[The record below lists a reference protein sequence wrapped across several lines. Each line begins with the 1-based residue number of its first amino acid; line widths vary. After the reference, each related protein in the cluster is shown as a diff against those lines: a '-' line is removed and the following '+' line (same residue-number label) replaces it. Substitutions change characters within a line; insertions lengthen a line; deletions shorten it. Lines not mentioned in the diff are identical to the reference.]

1 MKIKRV
7 ALTCTVALA
16 AALGLAAPA
25 GATDYV
31 TDGSAAPYDRQ
42 AAVDWARQHAHPA
55 ACTWFVSEALWAG
68 HMQQDAEWT
77 SQDGHGLLWQHRPGT
92 ASATAAQP
100 LLDYINRRYPLTQT
114 TPLDANRFRT
124 NAVPEAE
131 PGDIIAYDWQNDG
144 EVDHLSLVVDIA
156 DGQYPEIAE
165 WGVVDWNP
173 LGVINRN
180 ATTPYAKRGWT
191 YSEKNHNWLQ
201 SVEETRNVSAKLIH
215 IDTRNVTTF

>member
-1 MKIKRV
+1 MRPWRPWS
-7 ALTCTVALA
+7 C
-16 AALGLAAPA
+16 
-25 GATDYV
+25 
-31 TDGSAAPYDRQ
+31 PYDDLMRQ
-42 AAVDWARQHAHPA
+42 ADPKPYWNTNVARHPGILRAVPK
-55 ACTWFVSEALWAG
+55 T
-68 HMQQDAEWT
+68 
-77 SQDGHGLLWQHRPGT
+77 GT

-114 TPLDANRFRT
+114 TPLDANRFRA